1 MDFCRVG
8 AEAQKSGL
16 FTPMFLSRWLLKS
29 PSLRLSF
36 LLLLPLL
43 LIAFGLGGEQLT
55 NRVLS
60 RSYVALD
67 KLQAE
72 NSHPQGQLDVEAVIT
87 KLEIEQEQESTQV
100 EVHMANTVVKKL
112 EFELAIANS
121 DTVKTILAQ
130 KLGLSTLEKLQVG
143 AQLKVKLGFNIQGIL
158 AEIKKEQGFT
168 KVEIETTNSVL
179 KKVELTL
186 TATQLSEIKTAIAQE
201 LGLSSE
207 AARMIVSYRIKN

>member
-1 MDFCRVG
+1 MV
-8 AEAQKSGL
+8 
-16 FTPMFLSRWLLKS
+16 LSRWLLKS

-36 LLLLPLL
+36 LLPLPLL

-55 NRVLS
+55 NQVLS

-72 NSHPQGQLDVEAVIT
+72 NPHPQGQLNVQAVIT
-87 KLEIEQEQESTQV
+87 KLEIEQEQASTQV
-100 EVHMANTVVKKL
+100 EVYTANSVIKKL

-121 DTVKTILAQ
+121 NSVKAIMDQ
-130 KLGLSTLEKLQVG
+130 ILGLSPPENLRVG
-143 AQLKVKLGFNIQGIL
+143 TQLKAKLGFNVQGIL

-179 KKVELTL
+179 KKVELTFP
-186 TATQLSEIKTAIAQE
+186 TTELSEIKTAIAQE

-207 AARMIVSYRIKN
+207 EARMIVSYRIKN